1 MILSRYYRREPE
13 ITKAMFNV
21 SADTNTEAQR
31 GEFVQQKPAQPAR
44 QLHSHGKSPPPGYVR
59 KTYKPVEIN
68 SADTTGL
75 IALPGIGSKLAARIV
90 LFREKLG
97 GFYSVK
103 QVGEVYGLQ
112 DSVFQK
118 LAAYLRCDSQKIKK
132 IDINNVSKEL
142 LATHP
147 YIRWKLADAII
158 TYRNEHGSFSS
169 AKDLQKIE
177 MIDDE
182 VARRLLPYIDCR

>member
-1 MILSRYYRREPE
+1 MSRYYRREPE

-31 GEFVQQKPAQPAR
+31 GEFVQQNPAQPAR
-44 QLHSHGKSPPPGYVR
+44 QLHSHGKSPPPEYVR